1 MLSFAAAHLI
11 STFQAIVLGVVQG
24 ATELFP
30 VSSLGHTVLIPT
42 LFRWGNIVAWQ
53 SQPESPWLAFVVM
66 LHVGSAVG
74 LLIYFWRDWIALIK
88 AFFATVGK
96 RRIETPTERL
106 AWLIVVAT
114 IPVGILGLL
123 LERVIREALAKPL
136 SAAIFLMVNGC
147 ILLYAER
154 YRKRAEVRELAR
166 REGLN
171 PEGYRDL
178 DTMAFREAAII
189 GTAQTSALIAGISRD
204 GVVMTSGLAR
214 GLDNADAARFGFL
227 LATPPIIAAGLFK
240 LGDLTGPNGNG
251 IRGAAVLAAICAAVT
266 AVITVHY
273 LTRYFKMGTLRRFG
287 IYCILFG
294 AFMTAFTIIV
304 GPPAP

>member
-106 AWLIVVAT
+106 AWLIVIAT

-251 IRGAAVLAAICAAVT
+251 IRGAAVLAAVCAAVT

-273 LTRYFKMGTLRRFG
+273 LTRYFKKGNLRRFG

>member
-106 AWLIVVAT
+106 AWLIVIAT

-273 LTRYFKMGTLRRFG
+273 LTRYFKKGNLRRFG